1 MSDRPVED
9 EIMAEVRKFGHSMA
23 HMMRLHAQAA
33 TWWDKRKIRRQIS
46 LELRR
51 QRRTEQTE
59 RAHHLSWTSQMIHRY
74 QQHII
79 AVDQRATD
87 PQLSWEQHQKD
98 AASVAR
104 HGMELRQR
112 IVSNSRLTK
121 IEQGIALDGLDAAT
135 AFPYTDTRMP
145 MLFARAHKVRGIDA
159 LRYRARVARELQWF
173 DRQQPTRRL
182 APQPAGGP
190 RAQER
195 KPFVAEVTW
204 TGGDGQ
210 SETATREYGETR
222 EGLEWAYAELNHT
235 MWTDNTTFGI
245 KVSGPS
251 GRTLFERN
259 GEPNEVGDAL
269 EQHLGIIRTSDGTY
283 WQKPDAG
290 IFAPPEVLAA
300 IRDRSHART
309 DTDRF
314 ETQLRYR
321 APGAEQET
329 VEQRWHAGRAQALD
343 WTATRAR
350 DLEIE
355 PSTPVTAVV
364 WETGTH
370 APLHMEHDDPFEV
383 SEQLTE
389 HRDRHLAS
397 QQAEQQQH
405 RPAPE
410 PVSREPHP
418 EVTPSELEEIKERIR
433 KLAQAQE
440 ERDHQIAVLR
450 QGLDSVTVDR
460 DELRTQL
467 DAAEAR
473 VQSLEARNRDLGREV
488 DRYRGERDEAVRK
501 VARMTPEDQR
511 YGSRARRDDGNGGEV
526 ERPSPAP
533 ELGTESGR
541 EERDSVLGRRA
552 SFLTNLRHRAATE
565 RDSEVMSERLREWV
579 QNAPDEVLLSY
590 GEKKGLIPPEPSAPP
605 DQAEP
610 VLKASFDPADC
621 LRNDSHTQPWPAP
634 GRNGHHRNG
643 IERSR

>member
-33 TWWDKRKIRRQIS
+33 TWWDKRQIRRQIS

-79 AVDQRATD
+79 AIDQRATD

-104 HGMELRQR
+104 HGLELRQR
-112 IVSNSRLTK
+112 IVSNTRLTK

-159 LRYRARVARELQWF
+159 LRYRARVARELKWF
-173 DRQQPTRRL
+173 DRQQPTREQ
-182 APQPAGGP
+182 APQPP
-190 RAQER
+190 
-195 KPFVAEVTW
+195 
-204 TGGDGQ
+204 
-210 SETATREYGETR
+210 Y
-222 EGLEWAYAELNHT
+222 
-235 MWTDNTTFGI
+235 
-245 KVSGPS
+245 
-251 GRTLFERN
+251 
-259 GEPNEVGDAL
+259 
-269 EQHLGIIRTSDGTY
+269 
-283 WQKPDAG
+283 
-290 IFAPPEVLAA
+290 
-300 IRDRSHART
+300 
-309 DTDRF
+309 
-314 ETQLRYR
+314 
-321 APGAEQET
+321 
-329 VEQRWHAGRAQALD
+329 
-343 WTATRAR
+343 
-350 DLEIE
+350 
-355 PSTPVTAVV
+355 
-364 WETGTH
+364 
-370 APLHMEHDDPFEV
+370 
-383 SEQLTE
+383 
-389 HRDRHLAS
+389 
-397 QQAEQQQH
+397 

-410 PVSREPHP
+410 PVSQEPRP
-418 EVTPSELEEIKERIR
+418 EVTPSELEEVKERIR
-433 KLAQAQE
+433 KLAEAQE
-440 ERDHQIAVLR
+440 ERDRQIAVLQ
-450 QGLDSVTVDR
+450 QGLESVTADR

-473 VQSLEARNRDLGREV
+473 VRSLEARNRDLGREV

-511 YGSRARRDDGNGGEV
+511 YGSRARRDADNDGEAENTD
-526 ERPSPAP
+526 PAP
-533 ELGTESGR
+533 KLDKESGR
-541 EERDSVLGRRA
+541 HERDSVLGRRA

-565 RDSEVMSERLREWV
+565 RDNEVMSERLRDWV
-579 QNAPDEVLLSY
+579 QKAPDEVLLSY
-590 GEKKGLIPPEPSAPP
+590 GEKKGLIPPEPSAPS

-610 VLKASFDPADC
+610 ALRAAFDRADC
-621 LRNDSHTQPWPAP
+621 LRNESHTQPWPEP